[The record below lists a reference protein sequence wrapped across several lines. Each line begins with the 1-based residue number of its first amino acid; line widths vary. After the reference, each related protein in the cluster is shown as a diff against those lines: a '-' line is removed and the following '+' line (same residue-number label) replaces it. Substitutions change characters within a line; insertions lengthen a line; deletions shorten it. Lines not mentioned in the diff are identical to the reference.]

1 MFHHL
6 FLILSET
13 SQIQYLAIF
22 EYDYVSSLFSGI
34 YILIGKKKNY

>member
-6 FLILSET
+6 FLVLPET

-22 EYDYVSSLFSGI
+22 EYDCQGYFL
-34 YILIGKKKNY
+34 KNAF

>member
-6 FLILSET
+6 LLILPET

-22 EYDYVSSLFSGI
+22 ECDCQAYFLEFTF
-34 YILIGKKKNY
+34 